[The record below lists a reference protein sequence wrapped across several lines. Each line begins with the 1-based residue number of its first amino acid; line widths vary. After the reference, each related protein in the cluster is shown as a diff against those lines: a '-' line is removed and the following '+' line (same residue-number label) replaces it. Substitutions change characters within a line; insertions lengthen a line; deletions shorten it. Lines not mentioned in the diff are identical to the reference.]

1 MKDTNAIEKALQVK
15 INKECQDIV
24 DNFIT
29 DLKKLTNK
37 YGGKSFYYIRKDASS
52 NANYFMLDGTWQVST
67 ILHRMILENKEKAML
82 KYKSQELIKKLDL
95 I

>member
-24 DNFIT
+24 DKFIA
-29 DLKKLTNK
+29 DLDKLTNK
-37 YGGKSFYYIRKDASS
+37 YGGGSFYYIRKDASS
-52 NANYFMLDGTWQVST
+52 KANYLMLDGTSGVSSV
-67 ILHRMILENKEKAML
+67 LDRMVRENYGNAML